1 MVATPSNSGAN
12 LIAELLLKQHKFKTT
27 ELVRLHSYNTL
38 VKSKV
43 PDDIKKHSAVI
54 EQSQTN
60 DGNNEFEFDQP
71 PEHSLDNKIMLSD
84 ISKYRVVVTTC
95 SMMGTMQLRRECKP
109 RYSHV
114 FVDEAGQCIEPEALI
129 PIHYVD
135 PKMGQVVLAGDP
147 KQLGPVV
154 FSTPAKNRNL
164 GKSFLGRILDE
175 KLYQENVQVITAEQE
190 TA

>member
-1 MVATPSNSGAN
+1 M
-12 LIAELLLKQHKFKTT
+12 LKQCSFKTT

-43 PDDIKKHSAVI
+43 PEGIKKHSAVL
-54 EQSQTN
+54 ELNQTN
-60 DGNNEFEFDQP
+60 EKDEFEFDQP
-71 PEHSLDNKIMLSD
+71 SEHSLDNKILLSE
-84 ISKYRVVVTTC
+84 ITRYRVVITTC
-95 SMMGTMQLRRECKP
+95 SMMGAMQLRRECKP

-135 PKMGQVVLAGDP
+135 PKNGQVVLAGDP

-175 KLYQENVQVITAEQE
+175 PLYQENVQVIQAK
-190 TA
+190 